1 MTPPAPS
8 SIRRAAAWAT
18 QKAPLRLVASTW
30 SHWSGEMSMAG
41 LRTLTPALFTRTS
54 RSPTCSKAA
63 STCSRWPTSQGITPG
78 PGVRARTTTS
88 EPSSR
93 KRCAVAA
100 PIPLVPP
107 VTTTRLPARPLIAP
121 SLTLRP
127 PAVRLYPTHM
137 SEASFIGVVSDTH
150 GYYDPM
156 LDDLFAGA
164 AGIVHAGDIGDLA
177 ILARLR
183 GLAPLTAVA
192 GNTDGPFPALDL
204 PWEVE
209 VEIASLR
216 IIVCHIGASL
226 MGRHDPVREGFD
238 LVISG
243 HSHKAAVEWREETL
257 FLNPGAAGRPRRG

>member
-1 MTPPAPS
+1 
-8 SIRRAAAWAT
+8 
-18 QKAPLRLVASTW
+18 
-30 SHWSGEMSMAG
+30 
-41 LRTLTPALFTRTS
+41 
-54 RSPTCSKAA
+54 
-63 STCSRWPTSQGITPG
+63 
-78 PGVRARTTTS
+78 
-88 EPSSR
+88 
-93 KRCAVAA
+93 
-100 PIPLVPP
+100 
-107 VTTTRLPARPLIAP
+107 
-121 SLTLRP
+121 
-127 PAVRLYPTHM
+127 M
-137 SEASFIGVVSDTH
+137 SETPFIGVLSDTH

-204 PWEVE
+204 PWEIE
-209 VEIASLR
+209 VEIAGLR

-226 MGRHDPVREGFD
+226 MGRRDPVREGFD

-257 FLNPGAAGRPRRG
+257 FLNPGAAGLPRFGQPRTAALVGVKAGRPEPRIVPLD